1 MSRETEA
8 KLLVADL
15 VSFNR
20 VKALRALGGF
30 ALSAGQDVDVHDTY
44 QDTPSR
50 ALLAAGW
57 ALRTRERAGEILL
70 TLKSLAPS
78 SGAIHEREELEV
90 TLDRPGDPG
99 EWPDSELRRT
109 VLSLTG
115 GQPIGPLFEV
125 QQKRFARRLASGDR
139 VAAEMSLDQVRV
151 LAGGRER
158 EYCEL
163 EIELLGDGTREDI
176 SAVLGALAGELP
188 LVPSARSKF
197 EEGLLLLDGAA
208 AVTRQPGRPK
218 SVQRLLPGAAGR
230 QLELEA
236 PAGIEEE
243 TVLSELQRLGYRS
256 RVRSRKE
263 ETRTYF
269 DTQGGSLLR
278 QGREL
283 YATAADSRWHF
294 VRDGRQ
300 EHAQKGERDT
310 PPKIGSVGHSVEGI
324 TRSRPG
330 VPYLEAVLR
339 ETVLSLAS
347 MTAPVLGVT
356 ICNWRLRS
364 LLHELTEETAL
375 TLVVDRG
382 RASPF
387 ERDYLV
393 QLLKNGLDLRQLDE
407 TMLGFGL
414 RRLGGPLPG
423 APLPGEYLP
432 VRGDDAPMV
441 CRRILGGEAWR
452 MKANAPGAIRD
463 LDPEFVHDL
472 RVATRRARFACRL
485 FAAVL
490 GELRRDRIR
499 AELSWIAGLLG
510 GVRDLDVLRGRLGFQ
525 LALTDADPQFAKTMT
540 NLLDA
545 RRVQARAALVPALG
559 SQRFEALLELM
570 TSASR
575 EPSDAGQPP
584 GQPASELGRRKL
596 TRALAMMLPWTK
608 RTPGELSAAELH
620 RLRILFKRLRYTAE
634 FFRPVLEEDVI
645 PLVKECVAYQDC
657 LGLHQDARA
666 AVEIITGFAEEP
678 AVRGEPG
685 ALLALGALVQ
695 VQRDQMKTQRD
706 RFQVLWKSAP
716 ALLDT
721 WGPHRSRVE
730 RSP

>member
-1 MSRETEA
+1 MSTETEA

-20 VKALRALGGF
+20 AKALRALGEF
-30 ALSAGQDVDVHDTY
+30 ALSAGQEVDVHDTY

-50 ALLAAGW
+50 TLLAAGW

-70 TLKSLAPS
+70 TLKSLAPL
-78 SGAIHEREELEV
+78 SGVIHEREELEV

-99 EWPDSELRRT
+99 EWPDSELRRV
-109 VLSLTG
+109 VLSLAG
-115 GQPIGPLFEV
+115 NQPLEPLFEV
-125 QQKRFARRLASGDR
+125 QQTRLVRRVASGDR

-163 EIELLGDGTREDI
+163 EIELLGDGTRDDL
-176 SAVLGALAGELP
+176 SAILSALAEEMP

-218 SVQRLLPGAAGR
+218 SMRSLIPEAAGR
-230 QLELEA
+230 PLELEA
-236 PAGIEEE
+236 PAGVEEE
-243 TVLSELQRLGYRS
+243 TVLTELQRLGYRS
-256 RVRSRKE
+256 RVRSRRG

-278 QGREL
+278 QGCEL
-283 YATAADSRWHF
+283 YVTGADLRWHF
-294 VRDGRQ
+294 LRDGRQ
-300 EHAQKGERDT
+300 EHSQKGGQGA
-310 PPKIGSVGHSVEGI
+310 PPKMGPVGHSVEGV
-324 TRSRPG
+324 TRNRPG
-330 VPYLEAVLR
+330 VPYLEAVMR
-339 ETVLSLAS
+339 ETALSLAS

-356 ICNWRLRS
+356 LSNWRLRS
-364 LLHELTEETAL
+364 LLHELPEQTVL
-375 TLVVDRG
+375 TLAVDRG

-393 QLLKNGLDLRQLDE
+393 QLLKSGLDLRQLDG
-407 TMLGFGL
+407 TVLGFGL
-414 RRLGGPLPG
+414 RRLGAPLPG

-432 VRGDDAPMV
+432 ARGDDVPTV

-452 MKANAPGAIRD
+452 MKANAPGAIKD
-463 LDPEFVHDL
+463 LDSEFVHDL

-485 FAAVL
+485 FLAVL
-490 GELRRDRIR
+490 GEQGRDRVR

-510 GVRDLDVLRGRLGFQ
+510 GVRDLDVLRERLGSQ
-525 LALTDADPQFAKTMT
+525 LALTDADPQFMKNMT
-540 NLLDA
+540 DLLDA
-545 RRVQARAALVPALG
+545 RRAQARAALVPALG
-559 SQRFEALLELM
+559 SPRFHALLELM
-570 TSASR
+570 SLAAP
-575 EPSDAGQPP
+575 EPSGPAAAAA

-596 TRALAMMLPWTK
+596 TRALAKMLPWTK
-608 RTPGELSAAELH
+608 RNPEELSAAELH

-634 FFRPVLEEDVI
+634 FFRPVLDEDVT

-678 AVRGEPG
+678 AVRGEPE

-695 VQRDQMKTQRD
+695 VQRDRMKTQRD

-716 ALLDT
+716 ALFNT
-721 WGPHRSRVE
+721 WEPQA
-730 RSP
+730 P